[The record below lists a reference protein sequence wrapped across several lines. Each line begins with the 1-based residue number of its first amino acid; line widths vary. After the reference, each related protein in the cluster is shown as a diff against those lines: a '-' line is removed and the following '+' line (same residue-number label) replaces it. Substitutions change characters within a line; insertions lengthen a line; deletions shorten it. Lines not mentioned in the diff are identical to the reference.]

1 MKFCLVVPR
10 TAIGECQRNEF
21 ELISESWLKRL
32 LDEES
37 FFAERAFMEK
47 TSKYVQIIPYTVVCV
62 PDPYVNKK
70 SGRILSYRRAA
81 KHDEQRLAS
90 KWSVG
95 FGGHIDPGDLGE
107 GMSKYQLI
115 KAGRERELQ
124 EELGESDGVPCGD
137 LYLLND
143 LSDEVGSVH
152 LGIVEQVL
160 ISSPEIDKADLA
172 DEIGEI
178 KWLDQRTEKWG
189 EKELEKFEGWSR
201 IVLKNLYNPK

>member
-47 TSKYVQIIPYTVVCV
+47 TSRYVQIIPYTVVCR
-62 PDPYVNKK
+62 PGSNNTPRN
-70 SGRILSYRRAA
+70 ILSYRRAA

-90 KWSVG
+90 KWSIG
-95 FGGHIDPGDLGE
+95 FGGHIDPGDLKE

-124 EELGESDGVPCGD
+124 EELGVTGYTSITGP
-137 LYLLND
+137 YLLSD

-152 LGIVEQVL
+152 LGIVEQVF
-160 ISSPEIDKADLA
+160 IAGFKEDRIRLA
-172 DEIGEI
+172 DEIAEI
-178 KWLDQRTEKWG
+178 QWLDQKTEKWE

-201 IVLKNLYNPK
+201 IVLRILYEL